1 MRSGWPTL
9 SSARLSSLSALPPLP
24 ALPALP
30 AQTRRAI
37 VLGAIA
43 LGALSGRAYAQ
54 AGTGTVSGRITDA
67 TAATSVAGANVRVGG
82 TQIGAQ
88 TAQDGRFTL
97 RGVPVG
103 SVVVQ
108 VTRIGFEAKSSTVT
122 VAAGQTTTL
131 DIALTQAAFSL
142 GEVVVTVTGE
152 QRKAEIANT
161 VASVDINAK
170 AQETSANSLGQ
181 LLSGQA
187 AGVQIISAGAAGG
200 GSRIRIRGQSS
211 LSLTNS
217 PVVYV
222 DGIKVTS
229 TASDASATRSSRF
242 DDINPDEIET
252 IDILKGPAAATLYG
266 TEAANGVINIT
277 TKKGKAGNTRWSF
290 FGENSVSKD
299 PSAGHYRDLWIS
311 FQKNANGT
319 LSQCLLTQQAAGS
332 CRIDSTYH
340 GNVLNQPGLTPIVHG
355 GIDKFGSQVSGG
367 TDRMQYFVAGEYNK
381 EMGPYKMPQ
390 AEISRLE
397 KERGAA
403 VPYNQ
408 IFPNGDAR
416 ANVRANLSAQL
427 GSKADLN
434 VQTAYLARADRQ
446 PQNEDNSV
454 GLMVDAI
461 AGLARTDLCD
471 GRDKVART
479 SNPTCLGMPLNG
491 YRSYPM
497 GDIFA
502 QERNENVNRF
512 TQGLNARY
520 YPFSWLNTRA
530 NLGFDYT
537 LLELKNL
544 IRFDQG
550 PFGETSRQGQISD
563 SRNEVSQY
571 TLDGGAT
578 ATFNP
583 FRAIS
588 SKTSAGIQ
596 YYRTYNDISGSTGQN
611 FTPGA
616 TQVSAGAIQA
626 ATSGTDLTITLGSYA
641 EQIFAYNDRVFLTG
655 GLRYDGNSSFGKSF
669 KGVFYPKLG
678 LSWLL
683 SDESYFPHMDWLNSL
698 RLRGTYGASGV
709 QPSTTAAARF
719 YSSTTATIGSA
730 DQPGVHLG
738 ALGNANL
745 KPEYSGEFESGFD
758 ATIFG
763 NRTTLELTYY
773 NKKTKDAIIAR
784 PIAPSVAGLASIFDN
799 LGSIRNTGVEASL
812 SNKFVDRPDFGFD
825 LQVTG
830 STNKNRVLTLGQGVT
845 PVFTGNRNTQYN
857 APGYPLFG
865 LWGKA
870 ITYADK
876 NGDGLLTV
884 GEVCQDVNG
893 CRAADT
899 SVYFGPTLPTIEMA
913 VTPRI
918 ELLQHKLAISAQF
931 DHKQG
936 NLKFNN
942 TLRHQSQGG
951 LSAKGFWDPNA
962 TLWEQARTIAVNNY
976 SVYSGMYENG
986 RFTRL
991 REVSAS
997 YQLPDRVANSV
1008 RSSRATIIAAGRNLH
1023 VWTPYS
1029 GVDPEATVGNGDQR
1043 GSEEYF
1049 ATPPLRYFTLRLN
1062 LNY

>member
-1 MRSGWPTL
+1 MRSSRASCLRTPFAFSHSSTL
-9 SSARLSSLSALPPLP
+9 
-24 ALPALP
+24 
-30 AQTRRAI
+30 RRATST
-37 VLGAIA
+37 A
-43 LGALSGRAYAQ
+43 LAGFVALLAVGRTASGQ
-54 AGTGTVSGRITDA
+54 
-67 TAATSVAGANVRVGG
+67 ATSGTIAGHVVDAASSVPIAGANIRVSG
-82 TQIGAQ
+82 TQLGAQ
-88 TAQDGRFTL
+88 TAQDGRFSL
-97 RGVPVG
+97 RGVPAG
-103 SVVVQ
+103 TVVVQ
-108 VTRIGFEAKSSTVT
+108 ITRIGYEAKSSTINLI
-122 VAAGQTTTL
+122 AGQTATL
-131 DIALTQAAFSL
+131 DVQLTQAAFSL
-142 GEVVVTVTGE
+142 SEVVVTVTGE

-161 VASVDINAK
+161 VASVDIASK
-170 AQETSANSLGQ
+170 ATETSANSLGQ

-222 DGIKVTS
+222 DGIKVNS
-229 TASDASATRSSRF
+229 SASDASATRSSRF

-277 TKKGKAGNTRWSF
+277 TKRGKSGATHWTF
-290 FGENSVSKD
+290 FGENSISKD
-299 PSAGHYRDLWIS
+299 PSQGHYRDLWIS

-319 LSQCLLTQQAAGS
+319 LSQCLLTQVAAGS
-332 CRIDSTYH
+332 CHIDSTYH
-340 GNVLNQPGLTPIVHG
+340 GNVLNQPGLTPLVHG
-355 GIDKFGSQVSGG
+355 GVNKVGTQVAGG
-367 TDRMQYFVAGEYNK
+367 TDRIQYFVSGEYNK

-397 KERGAA
+397 QERGAA

-416 ANVRANLSAQL
+416 TNLRANLSTQL
-427 GSKADLN
+427 GSKADISIQSGY
-434 VQTAYLARADRQ
+434 VARVDRQ
-446 PQNEDNSV
+446 PQNEDNST

-471 GRDKVART
+471 GRDKIART
-479 SNPTCLGMPLNG
+479 SNPNCLGVPLNG

-502 QERNENVNRF
+502 QERTENTNRF
-512 TQGLNARY
+512 TQGVNARY
-520 YPFSWLNTRA
+520 YPFPWLNARA

-544 IRFDQG
+544 TRFDQG
-550 PFGETSRQGQISD
+550 PYGETSYQGSISD
-563 SRNEVSQY
+563 SRTENSQY

-583 FRAIS
+583 LSSIS
-588 SKTSAGIQ
+588 SKTSAGLQ
-596 YYRTYNDISGSTGQN
+596 YYRTYNDVSGSSGLN

-616 TQVSAGAIQA
+616 TQVSAGATQS
-626 ATSGTDLTITLGSYA
+626 ATSGTDLTITLGSYV
-641 EQIFAYNDRVFLTG
+641 EQVFSYRDRVYLTG
-655 GLRYDGNSSFGKSF
+655 GMRYDGNSSFGKSF
-669 KGVFYPKLG
+669 KGVFYPKVG
-678 LSWLL
+678 LSWVA
-683 SDESYFPHMDWLNSL
+683 SDESFFPHVDWLNSL

-709 QPSTTAAARF
+709 QPSTTAAARYF
-719 YSSTTATIGSA
+719 SSTTATIGGT
-730 DQPGVHLG
+730 DQPGVRLG
-738 ALGNANL
+738 SLGNSNL
-745 KPEYSGEFESGFD
+745 KPEYSGEFEAGFD
-758 ATIFG
+758 ATLFS
-763 NRTTLELTYY
+763 NRTNVELTFY
-773 NKKTKDAIIAR
+773 NKRTKDAIIAR
-784 PIAPSVAGLASIFDN
+784 PIAPSISGLPTVFDN
-799 LGSIRNTGVEASL
+799 LGSIRNNGIEASIT
-812 SNKFVDRPDFGFD
+812 NKFIDRQNFSFD

-830 STNKNRVLTLGQGVT
+830 STNKNRVLTLGEGVT

-865 LWGKA
+865 LWGKV
-870 ITYADK
+870 ITYNDK
-876 NGDGLLTV
+876 NGDHLLTV
-884 GEVCQDVNG
+884 NEVCQDVNG

-899 SVYFGPTLPTIEMA
+899 SVYYGPTLPTIEMA
-913 VTPRI
+913 IQPRI
-918 ELLQHKLAISAQF
+918 ELLKHKLAISAQF

-997 YQLPDRVANSV
+997 YQLPDKVAGV
-1008 RSSRATIIAAGRNLH
+1008 ARSSRATIVAAGRNLH